1 MNRRTMGWIGLG
13 ILALTITVEART
25 RMHVQVREG
34 QIRERPSF
42 LGAVA
47 AVVEYGDRVYV
58 LREQGPWRWV
68 EVEDVQG
75 WMHESALTRQRIQLA
90 AGEADAAGV
99 ATEQE
104 MALAGKGFS
113 AEVENEFRAR
123 HDTISFEW
131 IDRMETFEKTPQ
143 RLIDFLN
150 TGGVASV
157 EGGGL

>member
-1 MNRRTMGWIGLG
+1 MNRRMVGLIGLG
-13 ILALTITVEART
+13 LLAFTLTVEART

-68 EVEDVQG
+68 EAADTQG
-75 WMHESALTRQRIQLA
+75 WMHESALTRQRIKLA
-90 AGEADAAGV
+90 AGEEDAAGV
-99 ATEQE
+99 ATDQE

-113 AEVENEFRAR
+113 AEVENEFRNR
-123 HDTISFEW
+123 HDAISFEW
-131 IDRMETFEKTPQ
+131 IDRMETFEKSTRQ
-143 RLIDFLN
+143 LIDFLQA
-150 TGGVASV
+150 GDV
-157 EGGGL
+157 EGADL